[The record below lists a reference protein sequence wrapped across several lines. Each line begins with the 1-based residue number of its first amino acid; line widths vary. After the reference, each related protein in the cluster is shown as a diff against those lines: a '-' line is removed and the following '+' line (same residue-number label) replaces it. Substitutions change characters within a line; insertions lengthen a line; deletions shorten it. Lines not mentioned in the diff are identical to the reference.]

1 MARKT
6 SGVRSD
12 FLPEGDQ
19 KCVLLC
25 PDYCCWASQAQ
36 RQPTVT
42 LWHSTNP
49 IADFDKAH
57 AVAMACIGNCITQF
71 SQRTWLTDRTAKGL
85 RQQCKIRVLWRY
97 AQKQVGS
104 DQTFHRPSHLRTL
117 YTTTRGAS
125 SHLKPTVLNQNAEYP
140 YPWPQTPLAHTDF
153 RHGRQCAPVSV
164 QPREYSSPG

>member
-12 FLPEGDQ
+12 FLPEGEQ

-49 IADFDKAH
+49 IADFGKKGSVTNKNDCH
-57 AVAMACIGNCITQF
+57 YQL
-71 SQRTWLTDRTAKGL
+71 SLTP
-85 RQQCKIRVLWRY
+85 II
-97 AQKQVGS
+97 
-104 DQTFHRPSHLRTL
+104 H
-117 YTTTRGAS
+117 
-125 SHLKPTVLNQNAEYP
+125 
-140 YPWPQTPLAHTDF
+140 
-153 RHGRQCAPVSV
+153 
-164 QPREYSSPG
+164 